1 MPTESA
7 AIGSLVAVT
16 FRIESAGGIFRF
28 FLSFFFVKYYN
39 MNLFR
44 RAWGVHPHSATRII
58 KTPTIILLV
67 K

>member
-28 FLSFFFVKYYN
+28 FLSFF
-39 MNLFR
+39 L
-44 RAWGVHPHSATRII
+44 
-58 KTPTIILLV
+58 
-67 K
+67 